1 MTFFKINMYIYVMKG
16 NVGEKL
22 RFDHPRNRSTMKKH
36 LVH

>member
-1 MTFFKINMYIYVMKG
+1 MKG

-36 LVH
+36 LVRAAFYSACIDF